1 MLATFFWN
9 RSALIVSVRAIGA
22 AVGYLFGISL
32 NTMHIIRI
40 GVVRAVVADCR
51 DMYRIELHDFT
62 QAVEKEQQLFRLIG
76 IRYGVRK

>member
-1 MLATFFWN
+1 MEY
-9 RSALIVSVRAIGA
+9 VRAIGA
-22 AVGYLFGISL
+22 AVGYLFGISV

-40 GVVRAVVADCR
+40 GVVRAVVANCR

-62 QAVEKEQQLFRLIG
+62 QAVETEQQLFRLIS